1 MSIIERAQKRG
12 AKALSEYESKQ
23 FLSQYGIPVTREKL
37 ARTEDEAVRAACEIG
52 FPVVLKG
59 SGEALSHKSELDLV
73 VVDLRDETEVR
84 RVYKRLT
91 GHAQVKV
98 EEVLVQQMVKGEREL
113 VVGLTRDRS
122 FGPCVM
128 FGLGGIFT
136 EILRDTCF
144 RLAPLTRSD
153 AMEMLDEIRA
163 KKILD
168 AVRGKPA
175 ADREALADILVA
187 LGQIG
192 MTHPEIREI
201 DINPIKLDGAKP
213 VAVDALVVLENDAAR
228 A

>member
-1 MSIIERAQKRG
+1 MSIIEQAQKRG

-23 FLSQYGIPVTREKL
+23 FLSQYGVPVTREKL
-37 ARTEDEAVRAACEIG
+37 AHTEDEAVRAAFEIG

-73 VVDLRDETEVR
+73 AVDLRDETEVR

-91 GHAQVKV
+91 SHPQVKV
-98 EEVLVQQMVKGEREL
+98 DEVLVQQMVKGEREL
-113 VVGLTRDRS
+113 VVGLTRDSS

-144 RLAPLTRSD
+144 RLAPLTRSE
-153 AMEMLDEIRA
+153 AMEMLDEISA
-163 KKILD
+163 KRILD

-187 LGQIG
+187 LGHIG

-213 VAVDALVVLENDAAR
+213 VAVDALVVLENNAAR

>member
-23 FLSQYGIPVTREKL
+23 FLSQYGVPVTREKL
-37 ARTEDEAVRAACEIG
+37 ARTEDEAVRAASEIG

-73 VVDLRDETEVR
+73 AVDLRDETEVR

-91 GHAQVKV
+91 GHPQVKV

-144 RLAPLTRSD
+144 RLAPLTRSE